1 MHIYDLTFADGKSCR
16 VIDPDP
22 DDNQTESLRSYKA
35 MFQPGYLFDMNQV
48 IAPPPAKLPWVRQT
62 NTLWTLNLFALS
74 RLGPDLFH
82 CFWPG
87 GEVTGDKDEISAA
100 VRIHWEEGLT

>member
-1 MHIYDLTFADGKSCR
+1 MHVYDFQFSDGKTCR

-22 DDNQTESLRSYKA
+22 DDDAEESLRSYRM
-35 MFQPGYLFDMNQV
+35 MFKPGYLISMEQV

-74 RLGPDLFH
+74 RIGPDEFL

-87 GEVTGDKDEISAA
+87 GEVTGDKDEISAT
-100 VRIHWEEGLT
+100 VRLRWQEGI